1 MSYTPELCSIPISPS
16 VSLNESISTVL
27 IDLSVQRVCR
37 MLYVC
42 VNIYIYIY
50 VCPEI
55 LIAVPYRVRGVD
67 ACLPDDA

>member
-1 MSYTPELCSIPISPS
+1 MSYTPELCSISISPF
-16 VSLNESISTVL
+16 VSLNESTSIVL

-50 VCPEI
+50 VCTEV
-55 LIAVPYRVRGVD
+55 LIVIPYRVRGVD